1 MASKFYTGIDLCNQ
15 ELLRARLQNL
25 AAAPTTGVAAG
36 MIFYDNSTSS
46 NTKGRAVLRSASAW
60 EALAFAKDLNG
71 YTTTGTH
78 NNLVTTVGGIN
89 TRLQEV
95 EKIFETDSDGI
106 INKWNEVLAFLADV
120 EGDNLDSMLGSFA
133 LKSTSFNAG
142 TGLTGTLKLDG
153 TGTFG
158 LAAVG
163 IQGTYC
169 KVTTDAYGRVTSGD
183 SLVEDD
189 IPSLPIS
196 KITNLATSISDFET
210 GIANI
215 NALFNNGA
223 AKKAVADAAGNNIA
237 STYATQAAL
246 EATNKSTASNASAIS
261 SLQSL
266 FTNGKANNADKLDG
280 NDSDYFATASALAVL
295 DKTVVNI
302 SGSLVNLTSRVD
314 VAESSITTLLNWY
327 NKVGIHFGY
336 NSTKDS
342 FFLEG
347 NFYTTGENAAGG
359 LGSEYEGGGSGGG
372 IVDYDSIVS
381 ALGYVPVNPTVLN
394 SYLTSATAAST
405 YATVGSVNALASR
418 VDTLESEST
427 SVSYE
432 ASSASSAVIGTI
444 TIDNQAKEIK
454 LLSANVTAA
463 LGFTP
468 TRKFTGSVVANGNL
482 TQYFT
487 HNFNT
492 RDVIVQIF
500 EPSSPYEQIYTDVKV
515 TSTNQVAVTFAE
527 KPAMAYKVV
536 IIG

>member
-1 MASKFYTGIDLCNQ
+1 MANKFYTGIDLCNQ

-25 AAAPTTGVAAG
+25 AASPTTGVAAG
-36 MIFYDNSTSS
+36 MIYYDNSETS
-46 NTKGRAVLRSASAW
+46 NTKGRAILRSGSSW
-60 EALAFAKDLNG
+60 LALAFAKDFDNYVPLTTFNG
-71 YTTTGTH
+71 LAGSV
-78 NNLVTTVGGIN
+78 NSID
-89 TRLQEV
+89 TRLQTV
-95 EKIFETDSDGI
+95 EKIFETDNDGI

-120 EGDNLDSMLGSFA
+120 KGDNLDTMLESFA

-158 LAAVG
+158 LATIG
-163 IQGTYC
+163 TQGTYC

-183 SLVEDD
+183 SLNPDD
-189 IPSLPIS
+189 IPGLPIS
-196 KITNLATSISDFET
+196 KITDLATSISDLET

-215 NALFNNGA
+215 NALFDNGA

-261 SLQSL
+261 SLQNL
-266 FTNGKANNADKLDG
+266 FSNGKANDADKLDG
-280 NDSDYFATASALAVL
+280 NDSDYFATASALAAL

-302 SGSLVNLTSRVD
+302 SASLVNLTSRVD

-405 YATVGSVNALASR
+405 YATTGSVNALASR

-482 TQYFT
+482 TQPFT
-487 HNFNT
+487 HGFNT

-500 EPSSPYEQIYTDVKV
+500 EPDSPYEQVYADVKA
-515 TSTNQVAVTFAE
+515 TSTSQVTITFAE
-527 KPAMAYKVV
+527 RPTKAYRVV